1 MSSIKDINDC
11 AEEIEEYL
19 LSKGFKKDKI
29 IDTFVYCGHQHI
41 KILCIS
47 FNWMTFPVNDG
58 YWKQLSYDD
67 PSIINNKLIE
77 RIFPILRKYDINKF
91 IIYGYDNNK
100 EYAIDPSIEYRFNRK
115 KKVYEIGGINIDYT
129 S

>member
-1 MSSIKDINDC
+1 MNSIRDIHNC
-11 AEEIEEYL
+11 AKEIEEYL
-19 LSKGFKKDKI
+19 LGKGFKKHKI
-29 IDTFVYCGHQHI
+29 FGTFVYCGHPHI
-41 KILCIS
+41 MILCIS

-77 RIFPILRKYDINKF
+77 KIFPILRKYDIDKF

-115 KKVYEIGGINIDYT
+115 KKVYEIGGINIDYI